1 MQISDGCNPLIY
13 RVLDD
18 HRRSILYRP
27 SPTEDLEKS
36 ASSVASN
43 ANHRYDLVDSDY
55 DEDEAL
61 DISFVPQNEL
71 LCDDVLPFGWYR
83 FLTYGMSRDMATSC
97 PGNLFII
104 WP

>member
-1 MQISDGCNPLIY
+1 M
-13 RVLDD
+13 
-18 HRRSILYRP
+18 
-27 SPTEDLEKS
+27 
-36 ASSVASN
+36 ASN

-55 DEDEAL
+55 DEDAAL

-97 PGNLFII
+97 PGNFLYGLDICS
-104 WP
+104 PNMNYPAV